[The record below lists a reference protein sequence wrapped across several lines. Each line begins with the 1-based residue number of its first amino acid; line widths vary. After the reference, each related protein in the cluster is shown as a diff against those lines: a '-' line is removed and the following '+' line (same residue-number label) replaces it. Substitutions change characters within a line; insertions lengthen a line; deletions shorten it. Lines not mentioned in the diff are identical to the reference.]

1 MSDRDGMLDETTLRR
16 ALRLESDERVPRFD
30 VAAIAALAGA
40 GPSRAAV
47 VFGVAACAVTALAA
61 ASTWSVIA
69 AFAPDIVNAVASF
82 TLDTVV
88 AVATVLEPLAEIA
101 SQPAVPFSL
110 LAALGVAIIHTL
122 YERREHVHANAS

>member
-16 ALRLESDERVPRFD
+16 ALRFESDERVPRFD
-30 VAAIAALAGA
+30 VAAIAAVAGA

-47 VFGVAACAVTALAA
+47 VFGVTACAVTALAA

-69 AFAPDIVNAVASF
+69 AFAPDIVNAVVSF

-88 AVATVLEPLAEIA
+88 TVATMLEPLAEIA
-101 SQPAVPFSL
+101 SQPVVPFSL
-110 LAALGVAIIHTL
+110 IAALGVAIIHTL
-122 YERREHVHANAS
+122 YERREHVHVNAS